1 MNRKISLAIVDD
13 HPIVVQGLQMILT
26 NNSDINVTGCFTSGS
41 DFIEFLKNNE
51 VDIVL
56 LDIMLPDSN
65 GMDVC
70 KEIKSVSPNTCV
82 LALSNHSERSIV
94 MQMLQNGASGYLLK
108 NVSVQELT
116 SCIYE
121 ALNGEVAFSK
131 AVKEILARPSA
142 NDLKGIP
149 QLTKREKE
157 VLQLIAEGK
166 TTALMAK
173 HLFVSPLTIETHR
186 RNLLQKFE
194 VKNVASLIKIAADQ
208 GLLKS
213 IG

>member
-1 MNRKISLAIVDD
+1 
-13 HPIVVQGLQMILT
+13 
-26 NNSDINVTGCFTSGS
+26 
-41 DFIEFLKNNE
+41 
-51 VDIVL
+51 
-56 LDIMLPDSN
+56 
-65 GMDVC
+65 
-70 KEIKSVSPNTCV
+70 
-82 LALSNHSERSIV
+82 

-208 GLLKS
+208 GHLKF

>member
-116 SCIYE
+116 NCIYE

-194 VKNVASLIKIAADQ
+194 VKNVASLIKIAADH

>member
-1 MNRKISLAIVDD
+1 
-13 HPIVVQGLQMILT
+13 
-26 NNSDINVTGCFTSGS
+26 
-41 DFIEFLKNNE
+41 
-51 VDIVL
+51 
-56 LDIMLPDSN
+56 
-65 GMDVC
+65 
-70 KEIKSVSPNTCV
+70 
-82 LALSNHSERSIV
+82 
-94 MQMLQNGASGYLLK
+94 
-108 NVSVQELT
+108 VQELT
-116 SCIYE
+116 NCIYE
-121 ALNGEVAFSK
+121 ALNRQVAFSK

-194 VKNVASLIKIAADQ
+194 VKNVASLIKIAADH

>member
-1 MNRKISLAIVDD
+1 MNRKITLAIVDD

-41 DFIEFLKNNE
+41 DFIGFLKSNE

-56 LDIMLPDSN
+56 LDVMLPDGN
-65 GMDVC
+65 GMDIC

-208 GLLKS
+208 GFLKF